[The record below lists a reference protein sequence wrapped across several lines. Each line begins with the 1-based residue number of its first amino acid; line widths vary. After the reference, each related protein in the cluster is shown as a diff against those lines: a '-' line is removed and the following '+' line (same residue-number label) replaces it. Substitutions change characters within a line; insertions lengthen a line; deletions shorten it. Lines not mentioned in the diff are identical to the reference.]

1 MRCSFDPVRDRADD
15 EDPLARARAAQIEAL
30 HRRVAAGERLA
41 GYKTSL
47 LGRATQQRL
56 GASGPV
62 WGWLTDAMQLADGAA
77 FDCTSQLRT
86 KAEAEI
92 VFVIGSDLVGPGVTE
107 EDVARATAAIRPGIE
122 LPGSQRATAAAT
134 VAEFVAD
141 NTSAGRF
148 VLGSPVVDFPLH
160 DLPRVEAAVRRDG
173 EVVSRGAGARV
184 LGNPARAV
192 ALLVNSLA
200 EAGRELHAG
209 MLVFTGAVAD
219 PVPVTSGHS
228 YSVRFRGLG
237 TVGFTAV

>member
-1 MRCSFDPVRDRADD
+1 VRCCFDPVRDRADH
-15 EDPLARARAAQIEAL
+15 DPLAEPRAAQIEAL
-30 HRRVAAGERLA
+30 RRRVAAGERLA
-41 GYKTSL
+41 GYKTAL
-47 LGRATQQRL
+47 LGRVAQRRL

-62 WGWLTDAMQLADGAA
+62 WGWLTDAMELADGAVFECA
-77 FDCTSQLRT
+77 SQLRT

-92 VFVIGSDLVGPGVTE
+92 VFVLGSDLVGPGVTE

-122 LPGSQRATAAAT
+122 LPGSQRATAAET
-134 VAEFVAD
+134 VAAFVAD

-148 VLGSPVVDFPLH
+148 VLGRCVFDFPLR
-160 DLPRVEAAVRRDG
+160 DLPRVEAVMRRDG
-173 EVVSRGAGARV
+173 EVVSSGAGARV

-192 ALLVNSLA
+192 ALLANSLA

-219 PVPVTSGHS
+219 PVAVTSGHS
-228 YSVRFRGLG
+228 YSAQFRALG